1 MTIVPAKYSRL
12 YVAFCAIFAL
22 FGTSITIV
30 GATLPTILGD
40 FGWNYGTAGLVMA
53 AGAIGY
59 FLSTFVAGRVLGRLG
74 ARNSIAIGL
83 VLDTV
88 GLAFFAAGPSPLLN
102 LLLYFAVGL
111 GQGFIEVT
119 INWAVL
125 RMGEPEPGEPAVSA
139 SHAGRAMSLMHG
151 TFAIGAVAGPFV
163 LGWLL
168 EARLPWATLYRGMAG
183 LFGILLATSFILP
196 MHLLKRETR
205 SEAARTG
212 GAGRIRRDAE
222 GRLRG
227 GISSSPAYWLGFFSL
242 LLYVGVELGISNWSA
257 EYFVS
262 VFGSSPATGS
272 FMVSL
277 FWTGLLAGRFGIP
290 VLSRNVRQ
298 EAILV
303 AISILLVVSS
313 ALLALFGFFG
323 PAFRIPAY
331 ILIFLAGL
339 GCSCI
344 YPIVVSI
351 AGETFPRAQAQAISF
366 ASTGGGLGSF
376 VFPYLM
382 SLISGRFGIRYGFAV
397 YAFFAVISLLSC
409 RALIASSKREREART

>member
-1 MTIVPAKYSRL
+1 MAIVPGKYSRL
-12 YVAFCAIFAL
+12 YMAFCAIFAL

-40 FGWNYGTAGLVMA
+40 FGWDYGTAGLVMA

-59 FLSTFVAGRVLGRLG
+59 FLSSFVAGRILGRLG

-83 VLDTV
+83 LLDTA
-88 GLAFFAAGPSPLLN
+88 GLAFFASGPSPLLN
-102 LLLYFAVGL
+102 LLLYFAIGL
-111 GQGFIEVT
+111 GQGFMEVT

-125 RMGEPEPGEPAVSA
+125 RMGEPEPGEPPMAA
-139 SHAGRAMSLMHG
+139 RHAGRAMSLMHG

-168 EARLPWATLYRGMAG
+168 EARIPWAALYRGMAA
-183 LFGILLATSFILP
+183 LFGILLATAFVLP

-205 SEAARTG
+205 GDHE
-212 GAGRIRRDAE
+212 AE
-222 GRLRG
+222 GKVRVS
-227 GISSSPAYWLGFFSL
+227 ISSSPAYWLGFFSL

-262 VFGSSPATGS
+262 VFGASPAIGS

-290 VLSRNVRQ
+290 ALSRNLRQ
-298 EAILV
+298 EGILV
-303 AISILLVVSS
+303 ALSLLLAVSS
-313 ALLALFGFFG
+313 GLLALFGFLG

-331 ILIFLAGL
+331 VLIFLSGL

-382 SLISGRFGIRYGFAV
+382 SLVSGGLGIRYGFAV
-397 YAFFAVISLLSC
+397 YAVFAVASLLVC
-409 RALIASSKREREART
+409 RALIAASARERRGAGSIRRSATLSP